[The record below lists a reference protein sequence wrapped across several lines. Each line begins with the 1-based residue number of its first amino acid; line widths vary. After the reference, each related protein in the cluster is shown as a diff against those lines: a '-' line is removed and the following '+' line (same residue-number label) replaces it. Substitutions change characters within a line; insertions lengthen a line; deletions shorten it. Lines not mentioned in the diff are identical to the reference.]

1 MTLGKRLALATAIV
15 AVDLVTVAVPLAAF
29 ALAYVVVA
37 RPRRILEWVLRVYD
51 DRPPGS
57 DAQR

>member
-1 MTLGKRLALATAIV
+1 MTLGKRLALASAIV

-29 ALAYVVVA
+29 ALAYVIVV
-37 RPRRILEWVLRVYD
+37 RPRRFLEWVLRVYVD
-51 DRPPGS
+51 QRPGA